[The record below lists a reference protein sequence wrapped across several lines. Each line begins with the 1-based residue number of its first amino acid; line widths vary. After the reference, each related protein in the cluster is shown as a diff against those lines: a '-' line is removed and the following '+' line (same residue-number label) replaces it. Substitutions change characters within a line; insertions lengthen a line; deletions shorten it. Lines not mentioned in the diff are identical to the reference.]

1 MNTLQNVYDRLSD
14 KTELA
19 KHEVELGKLDD
30 LTTINKKLVALR
42 DGSNKFF
49 ALKKQVVDYAK
60 EQFPKV
66 KLNLDEAEKL
76 VSIIK
81 TQAKELGLDVANN
94 PVIKQAES
102 EISTSN
108 SIYKTYTDYL
118 KQPNI

>member
-1 MNTLQNVYDRLSD
+1 MNTLKTIYDKLGD

-49 ALKKQVVDYAK
+49 ALKRQVVDYAK

-81 TQAKELGLDVANN
+81 TQAKELGLDVTNN

-108 SIYKTYTDYL
+108 NIYKTYTDYL

>member
-1 MNTLQNVYDRLSD
+1 MNTLQNVYNKLSD

-30 LTTINKKLVALR
+30 LTAINKKLIVLR
-42 DGSNKFF
+42 DSSNKFF

-66 KLNLDEAEKL
+66 KINLDEAEKL
-76 VSIIK
+76 IIVIK
-81 TQAKELGLDVANN
+81 AQAKELGLDVANN

-102 EISTSN
+102 EINTSK

>member
-1 MNTLQNVYDRLSD
+1 MNTLQNVYNKLSD

-30 LTTINKKLVALR
+30 LTAINKKLIVLR
-42 DGSNKFF
+42 DSSNKFF

-66 KLNLDEAEKL
+66 KINLDEAEKL
-76 VSIIK
+76 IIVIK
-81 TQAKELGLDVANN
+81 AQAKELDLDVANY

-102 EISTSN
+102 EINTSK

>member
-30 LTTINKKLVALR
+30 LTAINKKLIVLR
-42 DGSNKFF
+42 DSSNKFF

-66 KLNLDEAEKL
+66 KINLDEAEKL
-76 VSIIK
+76 IIVIK
-81 TQAKELGLDVANN
+81 AQAKELGLDVANN
-94 PVIKQAES
+94 PVIKQTES
-102 EISTSN
+102 EINTSK
-108 SIYKTYTDYL
+108 SIYKTYTR
-118 KQPNI
+118 QGR

>member
-1 MNTLQNVYDRLSD
+1 MNTLQNVYNKLSD

>member
-1 MNTLQNVYDRLSD
+1 MNTLQTIYDKLAD

-30 LTTINKKLVALR
+30 LTTINKKLLALR

-81 TQAKELGLDVANN
+81 TQAKELGLDVTNN
-94 PVIKQAES
+94 PIIKQAES
-102 EISTSN
+102 EITTSN